1 MGKSIQS
8 RNTCDKCRYLI
19 SRFRLCTNPEFRNKP
34 TLLIPYRHT
43 FLRRKGCHKVTT
55 SGKNKYQAKKVVV
68 GKECYDSRAEYK
80 RALQLELLQKAGVIS
95 NLQHHEKIV
104 LIPKSKYGREIYY
117 EADFSY
123 TDNKT
128 KEKIIEDVKSKPTVT
143 KIYRLKKRMIQE
155 QYGITIREIY

>member
-1 MGKSIQS
+1 MEKSMPS
-8 RNTCDKCRYLI
+8 RNICDKCKYLI
-19 SRFRLCTNPEFRNKP
+19 PRFRLCTNPKFRNKP
-34 TLLIPYRHT
+34 VLLTQYKHT
-43 FLRRKGCHKVTT
+43 FLKRKDCAENTT
-55 SGKNKYQAKKVVV
+55 SKKNKYHAKKIVV
-68 GKECYDSRAEYK
+68 GNERYDSRAEYK

-104 LIPKSKYGREIYY
+104 LIPKSKYGRGIYY

-143 KIYRLKKRMIQE
+143 KIFRLKKRMIQE